1 MTKTDEQLMRVRKQ
15 REAGLFKSWA
25 HEFWLLRRREKAKFF
40 VIVALLGVIIL
51 LEILP

>member
-1 MTKTDEQLMRVRKQ
+1 MTKTDEQLMRIRKQ